1 MLRCSRPDAVQER
14 KPHLSLQSGGQR
26 LERLDEGE
34 NDLSVPE
41 NLELDQDDETDKV
54 HVDEEGPLDEEKATA
69 ENEETVE

>member
-1 MLRCSRPDAVQER
+1 MQER
-14 KPHLSLQSGGQR
+14 KPHLSLQSSGHRLGR
-26 LERLDEGE
+26 LEEGE
-34 NDLSVPE
+34 NDLAVSE

>member
-1 MLRCSRPDAVQER
+1 MQER
-14 KPHLSLQSGGQR
+14 KPHLSLQSGGHR

-54 HVDEEGPLDEEKATA
+54 HVDEEGPLDG
-69 ENEETVE
+69 

>member
-1 MLRCSRPDAVQER
+1 MQER

-69 ENEETVE
+69 ENEETAE

>member
-1 MLRCSRPDAVQER
+1 MQER
-14 KPHLSLQSGGQR
+14 KPHLSLQSGGHR

-34 NDLSVPE
+34 NDLAVPE

-69 ENEETVE
+69 ENEETDE